1 MLSLLCSNNG
11 VDGLEDLDVDL
22 MVVMLVSVLTWVD
35 DGEVVL
41 QTAVRVAAV
50 DVVDVRVA
58 PLDEHLLVFIRPA
71 SNEDKA
77 VPRLFVGWTV
87 GNRVSGIGFRP
98 DLVP

>member
-1 MLSLLCSNNG
+1 
-11 VDGLEDLDVDL
+11 
-22 MVVMLVSVLTWVD
+22 MVVVVVSVLTGVD

-50 DVVDVRVA
+50 QVVDVRVA

-87 GNRVSGIGFRP
+87 GNRVSGAGLGP
-98 DLVP
+98 DFVP

>member
-1 MLSLLCSNNG
+1 
-11 VDGLEDLDVDL
+11 
-22 MVVMLVSVLTWVD
+22 MVVVVVSVLTGVD

-58 PLDEHLLVFIRPA
+58 PLDEHLLVLIRPA
-71 SNEDKA
+71 SDEDKA
-77 VPRLFVGWTV
+77 VPRLLVGLTV
-87 GNRVSGIGFRP
+87 GDGVSGVGLRP

>member
-1 MLSLLCSNNG
+1 
-11 VDGLEDLDVDL
+11 
-22 MVVMLVSVLTWVD
+22 MVVVVVSVFTGVD

-58 PLDEHLLVFIRPA
+58 PLDEHLLILLRPA
-71 SNEDKA
+71 SDESEA
-77 VPRLFVGWTV
+77 VPRLLVGLAV
-87 GNRVSGIGFRP
+87 GDGVSGVGLRP

>member
-1 MLSLLCSNNG
+1 
-11 VDGLEDLDVDL
+11 

-71 SNEDKA
+71 SNESKA
-77 VPRLFVGWTV
+77 VPRLLVGLAV

>member
-1 MLSLLCSNNG
+1 
-11 VDGLEDLDVDL
+11 
-22 MVVMLVSVLTWVD
+22 MVVMVVSVLAGVD

-71 SNEDKA
+71 SNESEA
-77 VPRLFVGWTV
+77 VPRLLVGLAV
-87 GNRVSGIGFRP
+87 GDGVSGVGLRP
-98 DLVP
+98 NLVP